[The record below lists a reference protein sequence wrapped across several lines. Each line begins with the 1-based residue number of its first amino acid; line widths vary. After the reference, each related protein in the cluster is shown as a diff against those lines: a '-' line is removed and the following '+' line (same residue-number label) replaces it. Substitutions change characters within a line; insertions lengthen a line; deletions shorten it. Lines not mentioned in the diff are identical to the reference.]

1 MASTTYPAT
10 QKQIGFMQSL
20 LRQRQMDPRWEAQLT
35 VDIKAALEHENM
47 TADRASKWISWLLE
61 QPKKPKKEPNR
72 VTFPPLPH
80 DGPAPTAPAVDP
92 AAAQQTL
99 YPGVYKLGQDLYRVI
114 GTGSNQRVRL
124 VSLYRGKP
132 KLLRVG
138 YGISNRVREHGIRL
152 TAEEAATYGA
162 DGGAAKG
169 WCICCGR
176 ELSDPASV
184 AAGIGPVCA
193 AAQGRTA

>member
-35 VDIKAALEHENM
+35 VDIRAALEHENM

-72 VTFPPLPH
+72 VTLPP
-80 DGPAPTAPAVDP
+80 PAPTAPAVDP
-92 AAAQQTL
+92 AAAPQTL
-99 YPGVYKLGQDLYRVI
+99 YPGVYKYSQNLYRVI
-114 GTGSNQRVRL
+114 GTGPNQRVRL

-138 YGISNRVREHGIRL
+138 YETSNRVREQGIRL
-152 TAEEAATYGA
+152 TAEEAASYGA

-193 AAQGRTA
+193 AAQARTA